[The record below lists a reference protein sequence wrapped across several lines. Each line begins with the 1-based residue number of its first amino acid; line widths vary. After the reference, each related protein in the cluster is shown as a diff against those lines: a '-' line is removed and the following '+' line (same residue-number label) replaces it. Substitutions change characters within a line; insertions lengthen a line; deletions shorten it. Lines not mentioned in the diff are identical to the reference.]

1 MPEGKGTYGRRLG
14 RPKKKRPMGG
24 ATKRPMR
31 GTGRAAKRGVAT
43 GAGRAAR
50 GVAGAAIG
58 IAGKAIKRK
67 PIPKVAKRAGKATV
81 GSMMKKRRKAR
92 TTKRSSYL

>member
-14 RPKKKRPMGG
+14 RPKKKRPM
-24 ATKRPMR
+24 R
-31 GTGRAAKRGVAT
+31 GT
-43 GAGRAAR
+43 GRAAR
-50 GVAGAAIG
+50 GVAGAAG
-58 IAGKAIKRK
+58 RMAGKAIKRK

>member
-1 MPEGKGTYGRRLG
+1 MPKGKGTYGSKRG
-14 RPKKKRPMGG
+14 RPPKKKNPIAG
-24 ATKRPMR
+24 ARKGM
-31 GTGRAAKRGVAT
+31 KRGVAT

-50 GVAGAAIG
+50 GVAGAAMG
-58 IAGKAIKRK
+58 IATRAKKTGSAKM
-67 PIPKVAKRAGKATV
+67 AKRVGKATV

>member
-1 MPEGKGTYGRRLG
+1 MPEGKGTYGKQVG

-24 ATKRPMR
+24 ARKGM
-31 GTGRAAKRGVAT
+31 KRGVAT
-43 GAGRAAR
+43 GAGRTAR
-50 GVAGAAIG
+50 GVALGALG
-58 IAGKAIKRK
+58 IATRAKKTGSAKM
-67 PIPKVAKRAGKATV
+67 AKRAGKATV

>member
-1 MPEGKGTYGRRLG
+1 MPKGKGTYGSKRG
-14 RPKKKRPMGG
+14 RPPKKKNPI
-24 ATKRPMR
+24 A
-31 GTGRAAKRGVAT
+31 

-50 GVAGAAIG
+50 GVAGAAMG

-67 PIPKVAKRAGKATV
+67 PAQRYAKSTGRAGMGTV
-81 GSMMKKRRKAR
+81 RSMKRKKR

>member
-14 RPKKKRPMGG
+14 RPKKKKPMGG

-31 GTGRAAKRGVAT
+31 GTGRAARGVAL
-43 GAGRAAR
+43 GAL
-50 GVAGAAIG
+50 G
-58 IAGKAIKRK
+58 IATRAKKTGSAKM
-67 PIPKVAKRAGKATV
+67 AKRAGKATV

>member
-14 RPKKKRPMGG
+14 RPKKKRPMSG
-24 ATKRPMR
+24 ATKRPM
-31 GTGRAAKRGVAT
+31 RAAKRGVAT

-50 GVAGAAIG
+50 GVAGAAMG

-67 PIPKVAKRAGKATV
+67 PAPRYAKTIAKRAGYRTV
-81 GSMMKKRRKAR
+81 GSMMKKRKKAR